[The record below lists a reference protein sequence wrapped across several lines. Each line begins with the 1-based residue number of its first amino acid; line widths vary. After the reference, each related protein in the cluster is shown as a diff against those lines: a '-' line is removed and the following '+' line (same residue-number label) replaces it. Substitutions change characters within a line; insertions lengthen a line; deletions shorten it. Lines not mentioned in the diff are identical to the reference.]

1 MRWAIILLKIL
12 NKDEPREMGRQFLTD
27 VELDFLGIITILAVL
42 KLSGKELV
50 PANTSLKAFVIKLM
64 YKSYVFLISLF
75 GMQSR
80 PGAVLEPSEFMTFRT
95 SSLVIMAV
103 KE

>member
-1 MRWAIILLKIL
+1 
-12 NKDEPREMGRQFLTD
+12 MGRQFLTE
-27 VELDFLGIITILAVL
+27 VGLDFLGIMMILDVL

-50 PANTSLKAFVIKLM
+50 PARTSLNAFVIKLM
-64 YKSYVFLISLF
+64 YKSKVFLISLF

-80 PGAVLEPSEFMTFRT
+80 PGAVLEPNELMTLRT

-103 KE
+103 KD